1 MATYTTPPDMA
12 ELERDAW
19 RRGDYATA
27 SLAGQLMDAEEQV
40 AELENEGFD
49 DAADAIQRCRE
60 AEGRAEK
67 AEEDRDKIRADVRDA
82 IENMDRLLDSVKR
95 LPRRADITAAVN
107 AIAKAAGEP

>member
-27 SLAGQLMDAEEQV
+27 DLAGQLADAEEQI
-40 AELENEGFD
+40 AELANEGFD
-49 DAADAIQRCRE
+49 DAAEAIQRCRE
-60 AEGRAEK
+60 AEQRLVDVREAIAALDKLMDGFARLTHRAE
-67 AEEDRDKIRADVRDA
+67 I
-82 IENMDRLLDSVKR
+82 M
-95 LPRRADITAAVN
+95 AAVD

>member
-1 MATYTTPPDMA
+1 MATYTSPPDLA

-27 SLAGQLMDAEEQV
+27 DLAGQLMDAEGQV
-40 AELENEGFD
+40 VELANEGFD

-67 AEEDRDKIRADVRDA
+67 AEEQLAGVHTSLQDLVD
-82 IENMDRLLDSVKR
+82 LLDEIKR
-95 LPRRADITAAVN
+95 LPRRADIMAAVN